1 MKKTVTTSGSNLPA
15 YVTAFFVVC
24 IWGTTFVQTKVLIN
38 AGLCPEEIFLY
49 RFILAYLLILP
60 FAGRRFFLGNLRDEL
75 AALLLGVTGGSLYF
89 VTENTALIYG
99 YCSNVSLLVCVT
111 PLTTALVIGWLY
123 PRERMRRGALA
134 GSCVALAG
142 VALVVFNGNFVLKLS
157 PLADGLAF
165 AACIC
170 WTAYSVVMRD
180 LQPRYS
186 TLLIMRKV
194 FGYGILTIL
203 PYFLVHP
210 PRLQLLLDGGA
221 HVWLNILTLGCIASL
236 LCYTLWNYV
245 LDRLGTVRATNVI
258 YFNPVVTMV
267 ASWMVLDEQITW
279 MALLGAAMVL
289 IGMYSAE
296 KYKKVG

>member
-1 MKKTVTTSGSNLPA
+1 
-15 YVTAFFVVC
+15 
-24 IWGTTFVQTKVLIN
+24 
-38 AGLCPEEIFLY
+38 
-49 RFILAYLLILP
+49 
-60 FAGRRFFLGNLRDEL
+60 
-75 AALLLGVTGGSLYF
+75 
-89 VTENTALIYG
+89 
-99 YCSNVSLLVCVT
+99 
-111 PLTTALVIGWLY
+111 
-123 PRERMRRGALA
+123 
-134 GSCVALAG
+134 
-142 VALVVFNGNFVLKLS
+142 
-157 PLADGLAF
+157 
-165 AACIC
+165 
-170 WTAYSVVMRD
+170 
-180 LQPRYS
+180 
-186 TLLIMRKV
+186 MRKV